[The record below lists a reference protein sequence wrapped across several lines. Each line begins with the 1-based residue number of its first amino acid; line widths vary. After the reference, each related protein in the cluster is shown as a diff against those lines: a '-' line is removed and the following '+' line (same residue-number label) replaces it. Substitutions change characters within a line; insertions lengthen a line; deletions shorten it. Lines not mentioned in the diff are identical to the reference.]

1 MLNVSH
7 ISDTLSVTVGATKD
21 IVWVASSLEDLK
33 RFPEPVQK
41 VMGFALF
48 QAHCGGK
55 HLQARPLKGFGGAGV
70 LEIIED
76 FDGNAFRTVYT
87 VRFADAVYVLHAFQ
101 KRSKKGIKTP
111 KREMDVVRSRLRMA
125 QESRQ
130 TEADLR
136 EGKDT

>member
-1 MLNVSH
+1 
-7 ISDTLSVTVGATKD
+7 
-21 IVWVASSLEDLK
+21 
-33 RFPEPVQK
+33 
-41 VMGFALF
+41 
-48 QAHCGGK
+48 
-55 HLQARPLKGFGGAGV
+55 LKGFGGAGV

-130 TEADLR
+130 TEAD
-136 EGKDT
+136 

>member
-1 MLNVSH
+1 M
-7 ISDTLSVTVGATKD
+7 TVGATKD
-21 IVWVASSLEDLK
+21 IVWVASSLDDLK

-41 VMGFALF
+41 VMGFAFF
-48 QAHCGGK
+48 QAQCGGK

-130 TEADLR
+130 TEADR
-136 EGKDT
+136 KEGADT

>member
-1 MLNVSH
+1 M
-7 ISDTLSVTVGATKD
+7 TVGTTKD

-48 QAHCGGK
+48 QAQCGGK

-125 QESRQ
+125 QEMRQ
-130 TEADLR
+130 AEADLE
-136 EGKDT
+136 EGEDT

>member
-1 MLNVSH
+1 LCILYIGYSSRDGGVSKG
-7 ISDTLSVTVGATKD
+7 I
-21 IVWVASSLEDLK
+21 IWVSSSLEDLK

-48 QAHCGGK
+48 QAQCGGK

-76 FDGNAFRTVYT
+76 FDGNAFRMVYT

-101 KRSKKGIKTP
+101 KRSKRGTKTP
-111 KREMDVVRSRLRMA
+111 NREMDVVRARLRMA
-125 QESRQ
+125 RDSRQ
-130 TEADLR
+130 AEADR
-136 EGKDT
+136 KEGKEI

>member
-1 MLNVSH
+1 M
-7 ISDTLSVTVGATKD
+7 TVGATKD
-21 IVWVASSLEDLK
+21 IVWVASSLDDLK

-48 QAHCGGK
+48 QAQCGGK

-130 TEADLR
+130 TEADR
-136 EGKDT
+136 KEGADT

>member
-1 MLNVSH
+1 M
-7 ISDTLSVTVGATKD
+7 TVGVSKD
-21 IVWVASSLEDLK
+21 IIWVSSSLEDLK

-48 QAHCGGK
+48 QAQCGGK

-76 FDGNAFRTVYT
+76 FDGNAFRMVYT

-101 KRSKKGIKTP
+101 KRSKRGTKTP
-111 KREMDVVRSRLRMA
+111 KREMDVVRARLRMA
-125 QESRQ
+125 RDSRQ
-130 TEADLR
+130 AEADR
-136 EGKDT
+136 KEGKEI

>member
-1 MLNVSH
+1 M
-7 ISDTLSVTVGATKD
+7 TVGVSSD
-21 IVWVASSLEDLK
+21 LIWVSSSLEDLK
-33 RFPEPVQK
+33 RFPEPVRK

-48 QAHCGGK
+48 QAQCGGK

-101 KRSKKGIKTP
+101 KRSKRGIETP
-111 KREMDVVRSRLRMA
+111 KREVDVVRARLRMA
-125 QESRQ
+125 RDSRGV
-130 TEADLR
+130 EADR
-136 EGKDT
+136 KEGKET

>member
-1 MLNVSH
+1 
-7 ISDTLSVTVGATKD
+7 VTVGTTKD

-48 QAHCGGK
+48 QAQCGGK

-125 QESRQ
+125 QEMRQ
-130 TEADLR
+130 AEADLE
-136 EGKDT
+136 EGEDT